1 MSVPL
6 TSKIIIKDWID
17 YNGHMN
23 LSYYILVF
31 DMGAEVILS
40 KFQMGEQAAK
50 TTKRS
55 TMVVETHTNY
65 IKEVKESDEVII
77 SLSHVDHDK
86 KRIHYRLSMFHK
98 DKKYLA
104 ATNEVLSLYVDLNK
118 RKVVEFD
125 TDRSILMNNFIK
137 KNSFIGLIFLIT
149 LLKSLLALVIFL
161 VKLQVFSI
169 KNSATTRS
177 KFALIFQFKS
187 ILLSFK
193 MTFKQILFSID
204 KISLELNRTAL
215 FLMKMVIRNLG

>member
-65 IKEVKESDEVII
+65 IKEVKENDEVII
-77 SLSHVDHDK
+77 FLSHVDHDC
-86 KRIHYRLSMFHK
+86 HK
-98 DKKYLA
+98 
-104 ATNEVLSLYVDLNK
+104 
-118 RKVVEFD
+118 
-125 TDRSILMNNFIK
+125 
-137 KNSFIGLIFLIT
+137 
-149 LLKSLLALVIFL
+149 
-161 VKLQVFSI
+161 
-169 KNSATTRS
+169 
-177 KFALIFQFKS
+177 
-187 ILLSFK
+187 
-193 MTFKQILFSID
+193 
-204 KISLELNRTAL
+204 
-215 FLMKMVIRNLG
+215 